1 MKVVATGGL
10 GRLVSAETK
19 EIDIYNPTLTL
30 TGLLLLYRKNRK
42 SNPRIDEYEE

>member
-1 MKVVATGGL
+1 
-10 GRLVSAETK
+10 LVSAETK